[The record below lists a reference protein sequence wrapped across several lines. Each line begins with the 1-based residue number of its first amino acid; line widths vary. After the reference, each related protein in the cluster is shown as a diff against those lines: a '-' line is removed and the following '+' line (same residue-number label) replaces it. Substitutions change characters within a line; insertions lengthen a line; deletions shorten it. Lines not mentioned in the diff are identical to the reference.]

1 MSEMLEKIL
10 SDDNIK
16 TAYKRV
22 YANKGAGG
30 IDGITIS
37 ELEEYMQ
44 EHYGFKVSSK
54 YIGQIKEKC
63 RMEIRENFNKGNG
76 KSKDVICPEDK
87 ERAIMEAFKHFG
99 MLN

>member
-1 MSEMLEKIL
+1 MTDFEK
-10 SDDNIK
+10 K
-16 TAYKRV
+16 FF
-22 YANKGAGG
+22 
-30 IDGITIS
+30 
-37 ELEEYMQ
+37 

-63 RMEIRENFNKGNG
+63 GMEKRENFNKGNG